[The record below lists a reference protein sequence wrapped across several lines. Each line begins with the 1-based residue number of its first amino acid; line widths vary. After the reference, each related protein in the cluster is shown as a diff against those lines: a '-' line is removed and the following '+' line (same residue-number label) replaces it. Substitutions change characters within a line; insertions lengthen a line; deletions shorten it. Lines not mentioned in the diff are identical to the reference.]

1 MPLRGADFFK
11 GRHEMRRFFK
21 VTEGEERYGPK
32 VSAWRKWVLNGSLGE
47 AVVRCGRLVLL
58 DSVIL
63 DERLARTGQL
73 LVSSSQCAPRRKA
86 VRLTAAQIEST
97 GVLPNKKA
105 TDSNSVA
112 RQEARLAHAT
122 LQTP

>member
-32 VSAWRKWVLNGSLGE
+32 VSAWRKWVLSGALGE

-73 LVSSSQCAPRRKA
+73 LVSSPQGAPRRKA
-86 VRLTAAQIEST
+86 VRRNATEIASS
-97 GVLPNKKA
+97 GVPNKRA
-105 TDSNSVA
+105 TDSRSAA
-112 RQEARLAHAT
+112 RQEGRLDHAT